1 MDIKN
6 ITWKLLEKWK
16 NIKQW
21 FEDKTNYMLIF
32 EYIKNAKNISVIWH
46 DKIDGDSLGSVLA
59 VSKWLKNKFPDK
71 EVISYTNR
79 KPSSVFDFLNP
90 EIQFGENLKLNENT
104 DLFIILD
111 SANLE
116 RLWDLYTNNK
126 ELIDTKDIINID
138 HHISNTNFW
147 KVNIVEWDSP
157 ATAQIVYKIL
167 SSLEW
172 NLNNLI
178 NQTKNWFDQNI
189 ATYLLMWILTDT
201 NNFTIPL
208 ADDKT
213 LEIAANLIKKGADK
227 QLLID
232 KIFQSKSVEQ
242 LKLQGLVLNRIQK
255 VEKDNIIS
263 YFSYY
268 TEEDLIDLWLD
279 PTDSGIWRA
288 LVSILNQ
295 IEWADF
301 VSLWKI
307 KDDETTISFRSKKF
321 DVNALANKIWWWW
334 HKNASWASLK
344 ESIKPEEIEGKIKNL
359 IDNS

>member
-6 ITWKLLEKWK
+6 IKWKLLEKWK

-90 EIQFGENLKLNENT
+90 EIQFGENLKLNEDT

-126 ELIDTKDIINID
+126 ELIETKDIINID

-255 VEKDNIIS
+255 IEKDNIIS

-268 TEEDLIDLWLD
+268 TEEDLINLWLD

-344 ESIKPEEIEGKIKNL
+344 ESIKPEEIEGRIKNL

>member
-21 FEDKTNYMLIF
+21 FDNITNYMLIF
-32 EYIKNAKNISVIWH
+32 DYIKNAKNISIIGH

-71 EVISYTNR
+71 KITSYTNK

-90 EIQFGENLKLNENT
+90 EIQFGENLTLSEDT
-104 DLFIILD
+104 DLLIILD

-116 RLWDLYTNNK
+116 RLWDLYINNK
-126 ELIDTKDIINID
+126 ELIEKTNIINID

-147 KVNIVEWDSP
+147 KVNIVEWNSP
-157 ATAQIVYKIL
+157 ATTQIIYKIL
-167 SSLEW
+167 TTLEW
-172 NLNNLI
+172 NINNLI
-178 NQTKNWFDQNI
+178 NQTKNWFDKDI

-208 ADDKT
+208 ANEIT
-213 LEIAANLIKKGADK
+213 LEIASDLIKKWANK
-227 QLLID
+227 QLIID

-242 LKLQGLVLNRIQK
+242 LKLQGLVLNRIK
-255 VEKDNIIS
+255 KIEKNNITT

-268 TEEDLIDLWLD
+268 TEDDLINLWLD
-279 PTDSGIWRA
+279 PKDSWIWRA
-288 LVSILNQ
+288 LVSIINQ
-295 IEWADF
+295 IDWADF

-307 KDDETTISFRSKKF
+307 KENDNSISFRSKEF
-321 DVNALANKIWWWW
+321 DVNALANKLGWWW
-334 HKNASWASLK
+334 HKNAAWASIK
-344 ESIKPEEIEGKIKNL
+344 EPFKPEEIEEKIISL
-359 IDNS
+359 LE

>member
-6 ITWKLLEKWK
+6 ITGKILEKWK

-21 FEDKTNYMLIF
+21 FEDITNYMLIF
-32 EYIKNAKNISVIWH
+32 DYIKNAKNIAVIWH

-59 VSKWLKNKFPDK
+59 ISKWLKNKFPDK
-71 EVISYTNR
+71 QVVSYTNR
-79 KPSSVFDFLNP
+79 KPSSVFYFLGP
-90 EIQFGENLKLNENT
+90 EIQFGENLILDENI
-104 DLFIILD
+104 DLLIILD

-126 ELIDTKDIINID
+126 ELIEKTNIINID

-147 KVNIVEWDSP
+147 KINIVEWNSP
-157 ATAQIVYKIL
+157 ATAQIIYKIL
-167 SSLEW
+167 TILEW
-172 NLNNLI
+172 NINNLI
-178 NQTKNWFDQNI
+178 NQTKNWFDKDI
-189 ATYLLMWILTDT
+189 ATYLLIWILTDT

-208 ADDKT
+208 ANEVT
-213 LEIAANLIKKGADK
+213 LEIASDLIKKWANK
-227 QLLID
+227 QLIID

-255 VEKDNIIS
+255 IEKNNITT

-268 TEEDLIDLWLD
+268 TEEDLINLWLD
-279 PTDSGIWRA
+279 PKDIWIWRA

-295 IEWADF
+295 IDWADF

-307 KDDETTISFRSKKF
+307 KENDNSISFRSKEF
-321 DVNALANKIWWWW
+321 DVNTFANKLWWWG
-334 HKNASWASLK
+334 HKNAAWANIK
-344 ESIKPEEIEGKIKNL
+344 ENFNPEEIKEKIISL
-359 IDNS
+359 LG

>member
-21 FEDKTNYMLIF
+21 FEDITNYMLILD
-32 EYIKNAKNISVIWH
+32 YIKNAKNISVIWH

-71 EVISYTNR
+71 QIISYTNR

-90 EIQFGENLKLNENT
+90 EIQFGEDLKLDENT

-111 SANLE
+111 SANLD
-116 RLWDLYTNNK
+116 RLWNLYTNNK
-126 ELIDTKDIINID
+126 ELIETKDIINID

-147 KVNIVEWDSP
+147 KVNIVEWNSP
-157 ATAQIVYKIL
+157 ATAQIIYKIL
-167 SSLEW
+167 TTLEG
-172 NLNNLI
+172 NINNLI
-178 NQTKNWFDQNI
+178 NQTKNWFDQDI
-189 ATYLLMWILTDT
+189 STYLLIWILTDT

-213 LEIAANLIKKGADK
+213 LEIASNLIKKWADK
-227 QLLID
+227 QLIID

-255 VEKDNIIS
+255 IEKDNIIS

-268 TEEDLIDLWLD
+268 TEEDFIKLWLD
-279 PTDSGIWRA
+279 PTDSWIWRA

-295 IEWADF
+295 IDWADF

-307 KDDETTISFRSKKF
+307 KENDNSISFRSKKF
-321 DVNALANKIWWWW
+321 DVNSLANKLWWWG
-334 HKNASWASLK
+334 HKNAAWASLK
-344 ESIKPEEIEGKIKNL
+344 ESIKPEEIENKIKEL
-359 IDNS
+359 INN